1 MRSTALVTTIVI
13 SLALACDRAED
24 SKKGT
29 ATTSVTPKE
38 DKPAIEKAEPAKIV
52 PASQVEPAKA
62 EPAKPAIEKAEPAK
76 AEPAKAGAP
85 PPASA
90 EEAARQVGAWL
101 AAPSKAPTPS
111 FVTATTEVELR
122 EFCGACDGNDA
133 KTPMT
138 SKVTGVDAIAKRAT
152 ELAAAAP
159 AEVLSAEKTIECK
172 KDCCKFV
179 PDDDVGVGDNVV
191 NLESVCLTL
200 DASGKP
206 TGVKRID
213 VSGSW

>member
-1 MRSTALVTTIVI
+1 MRSTAIVTTIVI

-29 ATTSVTPKE
+29 ATASVTPKKE

-52 PASQVEPAKA
+52 PASQVEPAKV
-62 EPAKPAIEKAEPAK
+62 EPPKAEPAK
-76 AEPAKAGAP
+76 AVAP

-122 EFCGACDGNDA
+122 EFCGACDGKDA
-133 KTPMT
+133 KTPKT
-138 SKVTGVDAIAKRAT
+138 NKVTGVDAIAKRAT

-159 AEVLSAEKTIECK
+159 AEALSAEEKIECK
-172 KDCCKFV
+172 TDCCKFM
-179 PDDDVGVGDNVV
+179 PEPGVGVGDNVV